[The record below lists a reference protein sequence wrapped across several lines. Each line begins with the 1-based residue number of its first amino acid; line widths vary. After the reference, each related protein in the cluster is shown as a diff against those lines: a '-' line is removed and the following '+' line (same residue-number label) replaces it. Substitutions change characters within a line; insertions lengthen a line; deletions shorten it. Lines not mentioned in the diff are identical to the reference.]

1 MRQESVE
8 QYAAALKAGQK
19 YYKDAVSR
27 GEYPYPPA
35 LDDILKNVPVTGYAE
50 LGLVDIPMDR
60 VAGTVSVGRVA
71 ALAGNLMPLLPANS
85 EFGAK
90 WINLCD
96 AHLEEGIRE
105 PVRCY
110 EYMGRFYIL
119 EGNKRCSVLKSFGAP
134 TVQGKV
140 TRVVPRYSE
149 DHDVQVY
156 YEFMRFYE
164 LSGIYGVDFRHRGS
178 YDRLQAALG
187 FEPDHVWTEE
197 EQRSFQA
204 GYANFLAA
212 FTKIRDP
219 ARDVTP
225 AEALLVWLGVFS
237 FAEIKTLPP
246 SELTKKLT
254 VLWPDVLA
262 QADRDA
268 IALETEPSG
277 REKNLLQRL
286 LAVGRG
292 EHINIAF
299 LYAFAP
305 ERSVWTLS
313 HDRGREYLEQQL
325 GESADIRVYTALD
338 HDFDAALERAVAEG
352 AELIFATTGAMIG
365 ACRRA
370 AAAHPGVKILNCA
383 LSQPYTGVRMYYSRI
398 HECKFI
404 TGAIA
409 GAMADNDLVGYVA
422 NYPIFGSIASINAFA
437 LGARLSNPRARVLL
451 RWSCLP
457 GDPAAE
463 LKERGVKVISNREAS
478 GPEGLSRG
486 FELGTYLREEN
497 GVLTPLAAPCWNWG
511 KMYERIVHSVFTGAW
526 AELSRSRAVNYWWG
540 LDSGVVDVEFSP
552 SLPDGVCSLG
562 WILKDGIIRGDIS
575 PFRTR
580 ITDQDGTERC
590 DGLRDLAPEEI
601 MTMDWLCGNVEGSIP
616 AFEELL
622 PMSREIVRLLGV
634 YRRMIPPEREGEKQ
648 L

>member
-35 LDDILKNVPVTGYAE
+35 LDDILKNVPVAGYAE
-50 LGLVDIPMDR
+50 LGLVDIPMNR

-156 YEFMRFYE
+156 SEFMRFYE
-164 LSGIYGVDFRHRGS
+164 LSGLYGVDFRHRGS

-212 FTKIRDP
+212 FAKIRDP

-237 FAEIKTLPP
+237 FGTRFPM
-246 SELTKKLT
+246 
-254 VLWPDVLA
+254 
-262 QADRDA
+262 
-268 IALETEPSG
+268 G
-277 REKNLLQRL
+277 
-286 LAVGRG
+286 
-292 EHINIAF
+292 
-299 LYAFAP
+299 
-305 ERSVWTLS
+305 
-313 HDRGREYLEQQL
+313 
-325 GESADIRVYTALD
+325 
-338 HDFDAALERAVAEG
+338 
-352 AELIFATTGAMIG
+352 
-365 ACRRA
+365 
-370 AAAHPGVKILNCA
+370 
-383 LSQPYTGVRMYYSRI
+383 
-398 HECKFI
+398 
-404 TGAIA
+404 
-409 GAMADNDLVGYVA
+409 
-422 NYPIFGSIASINAFA
+422 
-437 LGARLSNPRARVLL
+437 
-451 RWSCLP
+451 
-457 GDPAAE
+457 GD
-463 LKERGVKVISNREAS
+463 
-478 GPEGLSRG
+478 
-486 FELGTYLREEN
+486 
-497 GVLTPLAAPCWNWG
+497 C
-511 KMYERIVHSVFTGAW
+511 
-526 AELSRSRAVNYWWG
+526 
-540 LDSGVVDVEFSP
+540 
-552 SLPDGVCSLG
+552 
-562 WILKDGIIRGDIS
+562 
-575 PFRTR
+575 
-580 ITDQDGTERC
+580 
-590 DGLRDLAPEEI
+590 
-601 MTMDWLCGNVEGSIP
+601 
-616 AFEELL
+616 
-622 PMSREIVRLLGV
+622 
-634 YRRMIPPEREGEKQ
+634 
-648 L
+648 

>member
-35 LDDILKNVPVTGYAE
+35 LDDILKNVPVAGYAE
-50 LGLVDIPMDR
+50 LGLVDIPMNR

-164 LSGIYGVDFRHRGS
+164 LSGLYGVDFRHRGS

-212 FTKIRDP
+212 FAKIRDP

-497 GVLTPLAAPCWNWG
+497 GVLTPLATPCWNWG

-634 YRRMIPPEREGEKQ
+634 YRRMIPPEKEGERQ